1 MSTSPNAPSAEFRIY
16 ARLNDF
22 LPAERRQR
30 ALAYRFTGTPSV
42 KDAIE
47 AIGVPHAE
55 VDVVVVDGEP
65 VDFRR
70 RLRGGE
76 RVAVYPAFAALDLP
90 GVLRLR
96 ATPTGPPRFVL
107 DVHLGRLARHLRLLG
122 FDALYRT
129 DYDDATI
136 VSIARDESRVVLTR
150 DRALLKHGAVA
161 SGHWLRA
168 TDPRRQL
175 EEVVRAFD
183 LADQFRPFTRCL
195 RCNDLL
201 QRVTKDEIA
210 GRLPPRVEGGFDDFV
225 RCRGCGNV
233 YWRGTH
239 YERLQRIVAATALL

>member
-1 MSTSPNAPSAEFRIY
+1 VPTAEFRFY
-16 ARLNDF
+16 AALNDF
-22 LPAERRQR
+22 LQVERRQR
-30 ALAYRFTGTPSV
+30 ALAYAFTGTPSV

-47 AIGVPHAE
+47 AIGVPHTE
-55 VDVVVVDGEP
+55 VDIVVVDGEP
-65 VDFRR
+65 TDFRR

-76 RVAVYPAFAALDLP
+76 RVAVFPAFATLDLP
-90 GVLRLR
+90 GVRRLR
-96 ATPTGPPRFVL
+96 EAPAGPPRFVL
-107 DVHLGRLARHLRLLG
+107 DVHLGRLARYLRLLG

-136 VSIARDESRVVLTR
+136 AALARAESRTVLTR
-150 DRALLKHGAVA
+150 DRALLKHNAVA

-183 LADQFRPFTRCL
+183 LADRLRPFTRCL

-201 QRVTKDEIA
+201 QPVPKDEVA

-225 RCRGCGNV
+225 RCRGCGQV

-239 YERLQRIVAATALL
+239 YRRLQRIVAATTGAA